1 MGTFPSPFQGICL
14 TFQVQLYRQ
23 ANKHKPEKVKRIYI
37 YIYIHVYGKGQ
48 GKLFLEHIDDIMD
61 ITYT

>member
-37 YIYIHVYGKGQ
+37 YIYVYILERAGKVVS
-48 GKLFLEHIDDIMD
+48 
-61 ITYT
+61 